1 MSSWKG
7 FVSFQVVLS
16 NPLKDGQS
24 LPLTWEGSCFS
35 GTLIVFQESFGG
47 RGSSSFL
54 LLCAILSEESL
65 RHGSSI
71 KFFFFMTTSS
81 LFRVAKNVK
90 KGEVLR
96 VEGFSFILLAV
107 GRGFRS
113 GGAA

>member
-24 LPLTWEGSCFS
+24 LSLTWEGSCFS

-47 RGSSSFL
+47 KGSSSFL
-54 LLCAILSEESL
+54 FLCAILSEESL

-71 KFFFFMTTSS
+71 EIFFMTTSS

>member
-1 MSSWKG
+1 
-7 FVSFQVVLS
+7 
-16 NPLKDGQS
+16 
-24 LPLTWEGSCFS
+24 
-35 GTLIVFQESFGG
+35 
-47 RGSSSFL
+47 
-54 LLCAILSEESL
+54 
-65 RHGSSI
+65 
-71 KFFFFMTTSS
+71 MTTSS

>member
-1 MSSWKG
+1 MAG
-7 FVSFQVVLS
+7 
-16 NPLKDGQS
+16 
-24 LPLTWEGSCFS
+24 
-35 GTLIVFQESFGG
+35 
-47 RGSSSFL
+47 GSSSFL

-71 KFFFFMTTSS
+71 EFFFMTTSS